1 MKINKFLFACGLGLI
16 AMMASCT
23 GNNMTES
30 GLDPAKFDSIVDG
43 KQVKLYTLKNANGME
58 VCVTNFG
65 ARIVSVMAK
74 DKNGIFRDVVLGF
87 DNLNQYINV
96 EGNNFGAAIGLT
108 ETVSTK
114 VGLLL
119 PAKITNSHRTTT
131 IIVFTEETMAITQ
144 MFLMQRK

>member
-1 MKINKFLFACGLGLI
+1 MKINKFLFACGFGLI

-23 GNNMTES
+23 GSNMTES

-96 EGNNFGAAIGLT
+96 EGNNFGAAIGRYGNRINKGRITVAGKNYQLT
-108 ETVSTK
+108 QNNY
-114 VGLLL
+114 GHCL
-119 PAKITNSHRTTT
+119 
-131 IIVFTEETMAITQ
+131 
-144 MFLMQRK
+144 